1 MSTVRQ
7 TMKKGEHSSHII
19 NVDEADEK
27 INAMLKN
34 TGNPAL
40 AERAKSIL
48 RKILSKNA
56 RV

>member
-1 MSTVRQ
+1 
-7 TMKKGEHSSHII
+7 MKKGEHSSHSI

-27 INAMLKN
+27 ITAMLKN
-34 TGNPAL
+34 AANPAL
-40 AERAKSIL
+40 TERAKSIL